1 MGLRED
7 NFEVTAHLKS
17 RAAVM
22 MQALLNSLDS
32 TPTRIKLRDPEEDG
46 NKVEFDLQDGV
57 MDDVDTC
64 CELNAVTRTGSTLE
78 A

>member
-7 NFEVTAHLKS
+7 NFQVTAHLKS

-22 MQALLNSLDS
+22 LQVFLNSLDS

-46 NKVEFDLQDGV
+46 SRVEFDLQEGV
-57 MDDVDTC
+57 MDDVDTWSC
-64 CELNAVTRTGSTLE
+64 LSLISS
-78 A
+78 